1 MALIFEIYFVAMNK
15 FYSVIFLVLIFPA
28 LLLGQEGFDLQTQ
41 KQLDETIRNS
51 SLYIKEK
58 EDKLHALKAKETKK
72 MTNDSRY
79 LLYKDLASEYRPF
92 KSDSA
97 LFYAK
102 QALNIANG
110 LNDSFLIAE
119 SQLTLASI
127 YNTNGMY
134 KESNEILETLHSNQ
148 LPESLRVFYYGV
160 SAELYRYMDAFASDK
175 ELRNYYN
182 KQRILYQDS
191 LLQIS
196 DPADLNTKLVKAD
209 RMVDQGRIDEAIL
222 LLTNIQQ
229 KMTPSDRSYAL
240 TSNALSK
247 AYKEQGNLSKEKEA
261 LALSAISDIK
271 NAVKE
276 NTSLG
281 TLALQLYK
289 EGQLDEAYNYIRF
302 ALDDALVSDS
312 KLRSIEIL
320 RILPEIDKAYKE
332 QSEAD
337 KRKLLIFF
345 IIVSVLSVFL
355 LASFFYI
362 LLQKKKLV
370 SANEKIFD
378 FNEELKKLNADLI
391 IKNREVS
398 EVNTKLSQLNHI
410 QGGYIAKYL
419 KLCSVYIGKM
429 DDFRRSLLKKA
440 TSENTKELITVL
452 KSKEWLDDEL
462 KSFYNDFDK
471 AFLDLYPNFVESFNN
486 LLMDDE
492 QIELKHGELLN
503 TEIRIFALIRLGI
516 TESSQIADFLRYSV
530 TTIYNYR
537 TKMRNRSKGPREEFE
552 KEVMMLQ

>member
-1 MALIFEIYFVAMNK
+1 MALIFEYYIVAMNK
-15 FYSVIFLVLIFPA
+15 YYSIIFFILIFFPLA
-28 LLLGQEGFDLQTQ
+28 AQRGFDQQTQ
-41 KQLDETIRNS
+41 NQLDEAIRNS

-58 EDKLHALKAKETKK
+58 EDKLQTLKSKE
-72 MTNDSRY
+72 NNQLNSEDNY
-79 LLYKDLASEYRPF
+79 LLFKDLASEYRPF

-102 QALNIANG
+102 QALNTANA
-110 LNDSFLIAE
+110 LKSSFLIAE

-134 KESNEILETLHSNQ
+134 KESYEILSSLHSKD
-148 LPESLRVFYYGV
+148 LPEPLKVFYYGV

-175 ELRNYYN
+175 ELRSFYN

-229 KMTPSDRSYAL
+229 EMTPSDRNYAL

-247 AYKEQGNLSKEKEA
+247 AYKKLGNLTKEKEA

-289 EGQLDEAYNYIRF
+289 EGHLDEAYNYIRF

-337 KRKLLIFF
+337 KRKLMVFF

-370 SANEKIFD
+370 SANQKIFD

-391 IKNREVS
+391 IKNSEVS

-429 DDFRRSLLKKA
+429 DDFRRSLLRKA
-440 TSENTKELITVL
+440 SAENTKELIQIL

-462 KSFYNDFDK
+462 KAFYNDFDR
-471 AFLDLYPNFVESFNN
+471 AFLDLYPNFVDSFNN
-486 LLMDDE
+486 LLADDE
-492 QIELKHGELLN
+492 KIEIKQGELLN
-503 TEIRIFALIRLGI
+503 TELRIFALIRLGI

-552 KEVMMLQ
+552 KEVMLLQ

>member
-1 MALIFEIYFVAMNK
+1 MNK
-15 FYSVIFLVLIFPA
+15 FYSIIIFVSVFLPLA
-28 LLLGQEGFDLQTQ
+28 AQQGFDQQTQ
-41 KQLDETIRNS
+41 KLLDEAIRNS
-51 SLYIKEK
+51 NLYIKEK
-58 EDKLHALKAKETKK
+58 EDKLRTLKLKENNKLNPENK
-72 MTNDSRY
+72 Y
-79 LLYKDLASEYRPF
+79 LLFKDLASEYRPF

-102 QALNIANG
+102 QALNTANA
-110 LNDSFLIAE
+110 LKNSFLIAE

-134 KESNEILETLHSNQ
+134 KESYEILSSLHSKD
-148 LPESLRVFYYGV
+148 LPEPLKVFYYGV

-175 ELRNYYN
+175 DLRSYYN
-182 KQRILYQDS
+182 KQRMVYQDS
-191 LLQIS
+191 LLSIS

-209 RMVDQGRIDEAIL
+209 RMVDKGQINEAIV
-222 LLTNIQQ
+222 LLTDIQ
-229 KMTPSDRSYAL
+229 KGMTPADRNYAL

-247 AYKEQGNLSKEKEA
+247 AYKLQGNIPMEKEA
-261 LALSAISDIK
+261 LALSAISDIR

-289 EGQLDEAYNYIRF
+289 EGDLVEAYNYIRF

-337 KRKLLIFF
+337 KRKLMMFF
-345 IIVSVLSVFL
+345 IIVSVLSIFL

-370 SANEKIFD
+370 IANERIFD
-378 FNEELKKLNADLI
+378 FNEELKKLNADLLL
-391 IKNREVS
+391 KNSEVS

-440 TSENTKELITVL
+440 SAENTKELIQIL

-462 KSFYNDFDK
+462 KAFYNDFDR

-486 LLMDDE
+486 LLADDE
-492 QIELKHGELLN
+492 KIEIKQGELLN
-503 TEIRIFALIRLGI
+503 TELRIFALIRLGI

-552 KEVMMLQ
+552 KEVMLLQ

>member
-1 MALIFEIYFVAMNK
+1 MNK
-15 FYSVIFLVLIFPA
+15 FYSIIIFVSVFLPLA
-28 LLLGQEGFDLQTQ
+28 AQQGFDQQTQ
-41 KQLDETIRNS
+41 KQLDEAIRNS
-51 SLYIKEK
+51 NLYIKEK
-58 EDKLHALKAKETKK
+58 EDKLRTLKLKENNKLNPENK
-72 MTNDSRY
+72 Y
-79 LLYKDLASEYRPF
+79 LLFKDLASEYRPF

-102 QALNIANG
+102 QALNTANA
-110 LNDSFLIAE
+110 LKNSFLIAE

-134 KESNEILETLHSNQ
+134 KESYEILSSLHSKD
-148 LPESLRVFYYGV
+148 LPESLKVFYYGV

-175 ELRNYYN
+175 DLRSYYN
-182 KQRILYQDS
+182 KQRMVYQDS
-191 LLQIS
+191 LLSIS

-209 RMVDQGRIDEAIL
+209 RMVDQGQINEAIV
-222 LLTNIQQ
+222 LLTDIQ
-229 KMTPSDRSYAL
+229 KGMTPADRNYAL

-247 AYKEQGNLSKEKEA
+247 AYKLQGNIPMEKEA
-261 LALSAISDIK
+261 LALSAISDIR

-289 EGQLDEAYNYIRF
+289 EGDLVEAYNYIRF

-337 KRKLLIFF
+337 KRKLMMFF
-345 IIVSVLSVFL
+345 IIVSVLSIFL

-370 SANEKIFD
+370 IANERIFD
-378 FNEELKKLNADLI
+378 FNEELKKLNTDLLL
-391 IKNREVS
+391 KNSEVS

-440 TSENTKELITVL
+440 SAENTKELIQIL

-462 KSFYNDFDK
+462 KAFYNDFDR

-486 LLMDDE
+486 LLADDE
-492 QIELKHGELLN
+492 KIEIKQGELLN
-503 TEIRIFALIRLGI
+503 TELRIFALIRLGI

-552 KEVMMLQ
+552 KEVMLLQ